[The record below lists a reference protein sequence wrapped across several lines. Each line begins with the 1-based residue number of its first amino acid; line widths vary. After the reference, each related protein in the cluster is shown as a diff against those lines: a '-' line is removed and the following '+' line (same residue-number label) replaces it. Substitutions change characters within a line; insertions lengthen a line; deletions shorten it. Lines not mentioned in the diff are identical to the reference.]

1 MKNYYKISEISK
13 LYDIG
18 VDSLRYYEKLGILT
32 PKRDT
37 NGYRLYNLTDLYK
50 LNIIRDLRS
59 LDFSMAQ
66 IKDYL
71 DKQSLENTLNLLH
84 KEKEMVSLEIANL
97 EAKRLI
103 IEDRIRSLSSSYDI
117 ETGNMK
123 IKHMQKRYC
132 VRLNEHITRDE
143 EMDLLIKKLH
153 QKHEDKIRD
162 LGNLTI
168 GAFLSM
174 PSIDKG
180 IANVYDS
187 VFFVLDPENP
197 SSDNLCLPTRQSENL
212 EHDFIL
218 PEGNYLSCFYR
229 GSYEQNAARVRE
241 MLSYIKDKGF
251 SSSNEA
257 FEIFTIDNRDTI
269 QTEEFLTEI
278 QIYLGGN

>member
-18 VDSLRYYEKLGILT
+18 VDSLRYYERLGILT

-37 NGYRLYNLTDLYK
+37 NGYRLFNLTDLYK
-50 LNIIRDLRS
+50 LNIIRDLRA
-59 LDFSMAQ
+59 LDFSMSQ

-71 DKQSLENTLNLLH
+71 DEQSLENTLSLLH
-84 KEKEMVSLEIANL
+84 KEQKMVEKEIHLL
-97 EAKRLI
+97 KAKQRI
-103 IEDRIRSLSSSYDI
+103 IQDRIRALSSSF
-117 ETGNMK
+117 E
-123 IKHMQKRYC
+123 IKAGQMEIRSFPTRYC

-174 PSIDKG
+174 PSITQN

-187 VFFVLDPENP
+187 VFFVLEQETKDY
-197 SSDNLCLPTRQSENL
+197 DFVLPAG
-212 EHDFIL
+212 D
-218 PEGNYLSCFYR
+218 YLSYYYR
-229 GSYEQNAARVRE
+229 GSYEQNAEHAKE
-241 MLSYIKDKGF
+241 MILYIEENNF
-251 SSSNEA
+251 ISSCEP
-257 FEIFTIDNRDTI
+257 FELFTIDNRDTI

-278 QIYLGGN
+278 QIHLGGN

>member
-18 VDSLRYYEKLGILT
+18 VDSLRYYERLGILT

-50 LNIIRDLRS
+50 LNIIRDLRD
-59 LDFSMAQ
+59 LDFSMSQ

-71 DKQSLENTLNLLH
+71 DRQSLENTLNLLYQEQ
-84 KEKEMVSLEIANL
+84 KMVDYEIEKLK
-97 EAKRLI
+97 AKRI
-103 IEDRIRSLSSSYDI
+103 IIQDRIQALSASYAI
-117 ETGNMK
+117 ETAHMK
-123 IKHMQKRYC
+123 ILNFPKRYC

-143 EMDLLIKKLH
+143 EMDFIIKKLH

-168 GAFLSM
+168 GAYLSM
-174 PSIDKG
+174 PSIEQD

-187 VFFVLDPENP
+187 VFFVL
-197 SSDNLCLPTRQSENL
+197 
-212 EHDFIL
+212 EHDTNDFDFIL
-218 PEGNYLSCFYR
+218 PEGNYLSYFYK
-229 GSYEQNAARVRE
+229 GSYEQNAERVKE
-241 MLSYIKDKGF
+241 MTEYIKKH
-251 SSSNEA
+251 NLTTTVEP
-257 FEIFTIDNRDTI
+257 FELYTIDNRNTI

>member
-18 VDSLRYYEKLGILT
+18 VDSLRYYEKLGILM

-50 LNIIRDLRS
+50 LNIIRDLRA
-59 LDFSMAQ
+59 LDFSMSQ
-66 IKDYL
+66 IKEYL
-71 DKQSLENTLNLLH
+71 DKQSLDNTLALLH
-84 KEKEMVSLEIANL
+84 QEELLINQEINNL
-97 EAKRLI
+97 ETRRTI
-103 IEDRIRSLSSSYDI
+103 IQDRIKSLSSSKDI
-117 ETGNMK
+117 LTGQ
-123 IKHMQKRYC
+123 MQIQHFPVRYC

-143 EMDLLIKKLH
+143 EMDLIIKKLH

-174 PSIDKG
+174 PSIEKD

-187 VFFVLDPENP
+187 VFFVLEQETQDY
-197 SSDNLCLPTRQSENL
+197 
-212 EHDFIL
+212 DFVL

-229 GSYEQNAARVRE
+229 GSYEQNALRVKE
-241 MLSYIKDKGF
+241 MLHYLDEIKA
-251 SSSNEA
+251 SSSKEP
-257 FEIFTIDNRDTI
+257 FELFTIDNRDTME
-269 QTEEFLTEI
+269 TDEFLTEI
-278 QIYLGGN
+278 QIYLGGK

>member
-18 VDSLRYYEKLGILT
+18 VDSLRYYERLGILT

-50 LNIIRDLRS
+50 LNIIRDLRA
-59 LDFSMAQ
+59 LDFSMTQ

-71 DKQSLENTLNLLH
+71 DRQSLDNTLALL
-84 KEKEMVSLEIANL
+84 KQEQLLIEKEIENL
-97 EAKRLI
+97 NIRHTI
-103 IEDRIRSLSSSYDI
+103 IQERIRDLQISKET
-117 ETGNMK
+117 ETGKMN
-123 IKHMQKRYC
+123 IKHCPPRYC

-143 EMDLLIKKLH
+143 EMDFLIKKLH

-174 PSIDKG
+174 PSIEQG

-187 VFFVLDPENP
+187 VFFVLESVPVLNDPEN
-197 SSDNLCLPTRQSENL
+197 NRQSEIPDY
-212 EHDFIL
+212 DFIL
-218 PEGNYLSCFYR
+218 PEGKYLSYFYR
-229 GSYEQNAARVRE
+229 GSYEQNADRVNEMMSHLNQLGHTLSRE
-241 MLSYIKDKGF
+241 P
-251 SSSNEA
+251 
-257 FEIFTIDNRDTI
+257 FELFTIDNRDTMK
-269 QTEEFLTEI
+269 TNEFLTEI

>member
-18 VDSLRYYEKLGILT
+18 VDSLRYYERLGILT

-50 LNIIRDLRS
+50 LNIIRDLRA
-59 LDFSMAQ
+59 LDFSMTQ

-71 DKQSLENTLNLLH
+71 DKQSLENTLALLNQEQELINREIENLNIRRSIIQERIKDLSDS
-84 KEKEMVSLEIANL
+84 KEIK
-97 EAKRLI
+97 
-103 IEDRIRSLSSSYDI
+103 
-117 ETGNMK
+117 TGCMH
-123 IKHMQKRYC
+123 IKSFPSRYC

-162 LGNLTI
+162 LGNLSI

-174 PSIDKG
+174 PSIERG

-187 VFFVLDPENP
+187 VFFVLDTTQTVSFEALNY
-197 SSDNLCLPTRQSENL
+197 
-212 EHDFIL
+212 DFIL
-218 PEGNYLSCFYR
+218 PEGEYLSYFYR
-229 GSYEQNAARVRE
+229 GSYEQNADRVNE
-241 MLSYIKDKGF
+241 MISYLKKLGHTK
-251 SSSNEA
+251 N
-257 FEIFTIDNRDTI
+257 FEPFELFTIDNRDTME
-269 QTEEFLTEI
+269 TEEFLTEI

>member
-18 VDSLRYYEKLGILT
+18 VDSLRYYERLGILT

-50 LNIIRDLRS
+50 LNIIRDLRD

-71 DKQSLENTLNLLH
+71 DKQSLENTLALLH
-84 KEKEMVSLEIANL
+84 QEQEMVDLEIEKL
-97 EAKRLI
+97 KAKRVI
-103 IEDRIRSLSSSYDI
+103 IQDRIHSLSVSSEI
-117 ETGNMK
+117 ET
-123 IKHMQKRYC
+123 KHMRILNFPKRCC

-143 EMDLLIKKLH
+143 EMDFVIKKLH

-168 GAFLSM
+168 GAYLSM
-174 PSIDKG
+174 PSIEQG

-187 VFFVLDPENP
+187 VFFVL
-197 SSDNLCLPTRQSENL
+197 
-212 EHDFIL
+212 EHDTNDYDFIL
-218 PEGNYLSCFYR
+218 PEGRYLSYFYK
-229 GSYEQNAARVRE
+229 GSYEQNAERVKE
-241 MLSYIKDKGF
+241 MITYIKEQQLTL
-251 SSSNEA
+251 SPEP
-257 FEIFTIDNRDTI
+257 FEIYTIDNRNTI

>member
-50 LNIIRDLRS
+50 LNIIRDLRA
-59 LDFSMAQ
+59 LDFSMSQ

-71 DKQSLENTLNLLH
+71 DKQSLENTLSLLYQEQEMINQEMENL
-84 KEKEMVSLEIANL
+84 KK
-97 EAKRLI
+97 KQLI
-103 IEDRIRSLSSSYDI
+103 LQDRIRSLSESYHI
-117 ETGNMK
+117 ETGCMK
-123 IKHMQKRYC
+123 IHSFPARYC
-132 VRLNEHITRDE
+132 VRLSEHITRDE

-153 QKHEDKIRD
+153 QKHETKIRD

-174 PSIDKG
+174 PFIEKG

-187 VFFVLDPENP
+187 VFFVLEQE
-197 SSDNLCLPTRQSENL
+197 TKEY
-212 EHDFIL
+212 DFFL
-218 PEGNYLSCFYR
+218 PEGNYLSYFYR
-229 GSYEQNAARVRE
+229 GGYEQNAKRTKE
-241 MLSYIKDKGF
+241 MLTYIQKN
-251 SSSNEA
+251 SIASSNSP
-257 FEIFTIDNRDTI
+257 FELFTIDNRDTMK
-269 QTEEFLTEI
+269 TEEFLTEI

>member
-18 VDSLRYYEKLGILT
+18 VDSLRYYERLGILT

-59 LDFSMAQ
+59 LDFSMTQ
-66 IKDYL
+66 IKGYL
-71 DKQSLENTLNLLH
+71 DKQSLDNTLALLNQ
-84 KEKEMVSLEIANL
+84 EQQLIDMEIESL
-97 EAKRLI
+97 KVRRTI
-103 IEDRIRSLSSSYDI
+103 IQDRIKDLTDSKEI
-117 ETGNMK
+117 KTGCMN
-123 IKHMQKRYC
+123 IKHFSSRYC

-143 EMDLLIKKLH
+143 EMDLIIKKLH

-174 PSIDKG
+174 PSIELG

-187 VFFVLDPENP
+187 VFFVLDSTSNKIRFEKQ
-197 SSDNLCLPTRQSENL
+197 DY
-212 EHDFIL
+212 DFIL
-218 PEGNYLSCFYR
+218 PEGNYLSYFYR
-229 GSYEQNAARVRE
+229 GSYEQNADRVNE
-241 MLSYIKDKGF
+241 MISHLNKLHHTALK
-251 SSSNEA
+251 EP
-257 FEIFTIDNRDTI
+257 FELFTIDNRDTMK
-269 QTEEFLTEI
+269 TEEFLTEI
-278 QIYLGGN
+278 QIYIGGN

>member
-18 VDSLRYYEKLGILT
+18 VDSLRYYERLGILT

-59 LDFSMAQ
+59 LDFSMLQ

-71 DKQSLENTLNLLH
+71 DKQSLENTLALLNQEQELIDKEIENL
-84 KEKEMVSLEIANL
+84 KIRRM
-97 EAKRLI
+97 I
-103 IEDRIRSLSSSYDI
+103 IQERIKDLQDSINI
-117 ETGNMK
+117 EPGHMN
-123 IKHMQKRYC
+123 IKYFPCRYC
-132 VRLNEHITRDE
+132 VQLNEHITRDE
-143 EMDLLIKKLH
+143 EMDLIIKKLH

-174 PSIDKG
+174 PSIQQD

-187 VFFVLDPENP
+187 VFFVLDGEKK
-197 SSDNLCLPTRQSENL
+197 DY
-212 EHDFIL
+212 DFTL
-218 PEGNYLSCFYR
+218 PEGKYLTYYYR
-229 GSYEQNAARVRE
+229 GSYEQNALRVKE
-241 MLSYIKDKGF
+241 MIAYMKNNQLT
-251 SSSNEA
+251 SSEEP
-257 FEIFTIDNRDTI
+257 FELFTIDNRDTMK
-269 QTEEFLTEI
+269 TEEFLTEI

>member
-18 VDSLRYYEKLGILT
+18 VDSLRYYERLGILT

-50 LNIIRDLRS
+50 LNIIRDLRA
-59 LDFSMAQ
+59 LNFSMAQ

-71 DKQSLENTLNLLH
+71 DKQSLENTLALLEQEQVMIDREIENLKL
-84 KEKEMVSLEIANL
+84 
-97 EAKRLI
+97 RRCI
-103 IEDRIRSLSSSYDI
+103 IQDRIKDLMISKEI
-117 ETGNMK
+117 KTGCMIVKNYPP
-123 IKHMQKRYC
+123 RYC

-143 EMDLLIKKLH
+143 EMDLIIKKLH

-174 PSIDKG
+174 TSIRQG
-180 IANVYDS
+180 TANVYDS
-187 VFFVLDPENP
+187 VFFVLDSPDAP
-197 SSDNLCLPTRQSENL
+197 HSL
-212 EHDFIL
+212 EAQDYDFIL
-218 PEGNYLSCFYR
+218 PEGPYLSYYYR
-229 GSYEQNAARVRE
+229 GSYEQNAERVNE
-241 MLSYIKDKGF
+241 MIAYLDNAETTKPW
-251 SSSNEA
+251 EA

-269 QTEEFLTEI
+269 ETEEFLTEI

>member
-18 VDSLRYYEKLGILT
+18 VDSLRYYERLGILT

-50 LNIIRDLRS
+50 LNIIRDLRA
-59 LDFSMAQ
+59 LNFSMAQ

-71 DKQSLENTLNLLH
+71 DQQSLNNTLKLLH
-84 KEKEMVSLEIANL
+84 KEENMIELEIENL
-97 EAKRLI
+97 KARRI
-103 IEDRIRSLSSSYDI
+103 IIQDRIQALTDSCKI
-117 ETGNMK
+117 QTGKMK
-123 IKHMQKRYC
+123 IQLFPTRYC

-143 EMDLLIKKLH
+143 EMDLIIKKLH

-174 PSIDKG
+174 PSIEQG

-187 VFFVLDPENP
+187 VFFVLEQETTDY
-197 SSDNLCLPTRQSENL
+197 
-212 EHDFIL
+212 DFIL
-218 PEGNYLSCFYR
+218 PEGKYLSYFYR
-229 GSYEQNAARVRE
+229 GSYEQNADRAKE
-241 MLSYIKDKGF
+241 MIQYIKENHID
-251 SSSNEA
+251 SSCEP
-257 FEIFTIDNRDTI
+257 FEFFTIDNRDTME
-269 QTEEFLTEI
+269 TDEFLTEI

>member
-18 VDSLRYYEKLGILT
+18 VDSLRYYERLGILT

-50 LNIIRDLRS
+50 LNIIRDLRT
-59 LDFSMAQ
+59 LDFSMTQ

-71 DKQSLENTLNLLH
+71 DRQSLENTLTLLNREQELI
-84 KEKEMVSLEIANL
+84 EKEIENL
-97 EAKRLI
+97 KIRRTI
-103 IEDRIRSLSSSYDI
+103 IQERIRDLQNSEKI
-117 ETGNMK
+117 ETGKMN
-123 IKHMQKRYC
+123 IKSFPPRYC

-143 EMDLLIKKLH
+143 EMDLIIKKLH
-153 QKHEDKIRD
+153 QKHEEKIRD

-174 PSIDKG
+174 PSIHQG

-187 VFFVLDPENP
+187 VFFVLE
-197 SSDNLCLPTRQSENL
+197 SSSAEKTTDY
-212 EHDFIL
+212 DFIL
-218 PEGNYLSCFYR
+218 PEGEYLSYFYR
-229 GSYEQNAARVRE
+229 GSYEQNAYRVNE
-241 MLSYIKDKGF
+241 MLTHLNILGHTASR
-251 SSSNEA
+251 EP
-257 FEIFTIDNRDTI
+257 FELFTIDNRDTMK
-269 QTEEFLTEI
+269 TEEFLTEV

>member
-59 LDFSMAQ
+59 LDFSMMQ

-71 DKQSLENTLNLLH
+71 DQQSLENTLTLLH
-84 KEKEMVSLEIANL
+84 KENELIEQEMQALHTRRS
-97 EAKRLI
+97 I
-103 IEDRIRSLSSSYDI
+103 IQDRIQALSSARH
-117 ETGNMK
+117 
-123 IKHMQKRYC
+123 IKAGKMTIQTFPERYC
-132 VRLNEHITRDE
+132 VRLSEHITRDE
-143 EMDLLIKKLH
+143 EMDLIIKRLH

-174 PSIDKG
+174 PSITQD

-187 VFFVLDPENP
+187 VFFVLEKQTTDY
-197 SSDNLCLPTRQSENL
+197 
-212 EHDFIL
+212 DFIL
-218 PEGNYLSCFYR
+218 PKGQYLSYFYR
-229 GSYEQNAARVRE
+229 GSYEQNASHVKE
-241 MLSYIKDKGF
+241 MINYI
-251 SSSNEA
+251 NENNLVYNKTLET
-257 FEIFTIDNRDTI
+257 FEPFELFTIDNRDTI

-278 QIYLGGN
+278 QIHLGGI

>member
-18 VDSLRYYEKLGILT
+18 VDSLRYYERLGILT

-50 LNIIRDLRS
+50 LNIIRDLRA
-59 LDFSMAQ
+59 LDFSMQQ
-66 IKDYL
+66 IKEYL
-71 DKQSLENTLNLLH
+71 DQQSLENTLGLLH
-84 KEKEMVSLEIANL
+84 QETQMIECEIEHLKMRQAIL
-97 EAKRLI
+97 Q
-103 IEDRIRSLSSSYDI
+103 DRIRKLTVSNQTV
-117 ETGNMK
+117 TGKME
-123 IKHMQKRYC
+123 IKTFPNRYC

-143 EMDLLIKKLH
+143 EMDLIIKKLH

-174 PSIDKG
+174 PSIEKG

-187 VFFVLDPENP
+187 VFFVLEQETENY
-197 SSDNLCLPTRQSENL
+197 DFLLPA
-212 EHDFIL
+212 
-218 PEGNYLSCFYR
+218 GNYLSYFYR
-229 GSYEQNAARVRE
+229 GSYEQNAERSNE
-241 MLSYIKDKGF
+241 MITYIKENNLCSDY
-251 SSSNEA
+251 EP
-257 FEIFTIDNRDTI
+257 FELFTIDNRDTM

-278 QIYLGGN
+278 QIYLGGNTLWP

>member
-18 VDSLRYYEKLGILT
+18 VDSLRYYERLGILT

-50 LNIIRDLRS
+50 LNIIRDLRA

-71 DKQSLENTLNLLH
+71 SKQSLENTLALLH
-84 KEKEMVSLEIANL
+84 REQEMVEQEMQTLKS
-97 EAKRLI
+97 KHRI
-103 IEDRIRSLSSSYDI
+103 IQDRIQALSDSYTI
-117 ETGNMK
+117 ETNQMK
-123 IKHMQKRYC
+123 IRSIPTRYC
-132 VRLNEHITRDE
+132 VQLNEHITRDE
-143 EMDLLIKKLH
+143 EMDLIIKKLH

-174 PSIDKG
+174 PSIEQG

-187 VFFVLDPENP
+187 VFFVLEQHTNDY
-197 SSDNLCLPTRQSENL
+197 
-212 EHDFIL
+212 DFIL
-218 PEGNYLSCFYR
+218 PGGNYLSYFYR
-229 GSYEQNAARVRE
+229 GSYEQNAARAKE
-241 MLSYIKDKGF
+241 MISYIKDNNII
-251 SSSNEA
+251 SSHEP
-257 FEIFTIDNRDTI
+257 FELFMIDNRDTI
-269 QTEEFLTEI
+269 ETTEFLTEI
-278 QIYLGGN
+278 QIYLGGNEPWL

>member
-18 VDSLRYYEKLGILT
+18 VDSLRYYERLGILT

-50 LNIIRDLRS
+50 LNIIRDLRA
-59 LDFSMAQ
+59 LDFSMNQ

-71 DKQSLENTLNLLH
+71 DRQSLDNTLALLNQEQTLIENEIENLKIRHSIIQERIKDLQDS
-84 KEKEMVSLEIANL
+84 KE
-97 EAKRLI
+97 
-103 IEDRIRSLSSSYDI
+103 I
-117 ETGNMK
+117 ETGNMN
-123 IKHMQKRYC
+123 IKFFPPRYC

-143 EMDLLIKKLH
+143 EMDLIIKKLH
-153 QKHEDKIRD
+153 QKHEDKIRN

-174 PSIDKG
+174 PSIQQG

-187 VFFVLDPENP
+187 VFFVLEA
-197 SSDNLCLPTRQSENL
+197 SDINISDSESALLNML
-212 EHDFIL
+212 NYDFIL
-218 PEGNYLSCFYR
+218 PEGKYLSYFYR
-229 GSYEQNAARVRE
+229 GSYEQNADRVNE
-241 MLSYIKDKGF
+241 MLDYLDALGQTASR
-251 SSSNEA
+251 EP
-257 FEIFTIDNRDTI
+257 FELFTVDNRDTMK
-269 QTEEFLTEI
+269 TEEFLTEI